1 MKLFLAR
8 QLKCYNLDKVLD
20 IASLELMR
28 IKVTLHALRSGTELP
43 LNYQHAVASLIYAR
57 LSSGSLSFAA
67 QLHDVGF
74 RTDNRTFKLFTFSRL
89 HTDEAHVSGNRL
101 ILDRPQVSFQISSP
115 ISEFIEHLKIGLS
128 NPQELNIG
136 HAVLRLVDI
145 EDIPAPTI
153 QQRMYFHALS
163 PITETTNGSREHP
176 IFLSLTDDWSE
187 VIQRNLSRK
196 YEVLHGCAP
205 TDGRLKWCWDE
216 NYIRKKET
224 SGWRL
229 SVLADIH
236 GIKVRGWLAPFM
248 IEGSKELIEVGY
260 EAGFGARNSM
270 GFGMAEPQ

>member
-1 MKLFLAR
+1 
-8 QLKCYNLDKVLD
+8 
-20 IASLELMR
+20 MR
-28 IKVTLHALRSGTELP
+28 IKVTLHALQSGVVLP
-43 LNYQHAVASLIYAR
+43 LNYQHAVASLIYAL
-57 LSSGSLSFAA
+57 LSSGSISFAT

-89 HTDEAHVSGNRL
+89 HTDQTHVSGNQL

-115 ISEFIEHLKIGLS
+115 VPEFIEHLKTGLS
-128 NPQELNIG
+128 NYERLNIDR
-136 HAVLRLVDI
+136 AVLKLVNI

-153 QQRMYFHALS
+153 QKRMSFYALS

-176 IFLSLTDDWSE
+176 KFLSLRDNWSE
-187 VIQRNLSRK
+187 VIQRNLTRK
-196 YEVLHGCAP
+196 YEILHGHAP
-205 TDGRLKWCWDE
+205 ADGRLKWLWDE
-216 NYIRKKET
+216 NYIIKKET
-224 SGWRL
+224 AGWRL

-248 IEGSKELIEVGY
+248 VEGSKELIEVGY

>member
-1 MKLFLAR
+1 
-8 QLKCYNLDKVLD
+8 
-20 IASLELMR
+20 MR
-28 IKVTLHALRSGTELP
+28 IKVTLHALQSATELP

-89 HTDEAHVSGNRL
+89 HIDAAHLSGNRL
-101 ILDRPQVSFQISSP
+101 VLDRPRVSVQISSP
-115 ISEFIEHLKIGLS
+115 VPEFIEHLKIGLA
-128 NPQELNIG
+128 NPQELKIEQ
-136 HAVLRLVDI
+136 AVLRLVNI

-176 IFLSLTDDWSE
+176 TFLSLRDDWSA

-196 YEVLHGCAP
+196 YEVLHGRAP
-205 TDGRLKWCWDE
+205 KDERLKWLWDE

-224 SGWRL
+224 AGWRL

-236 GIKVRGWLAPFM
+236 GIKVRGWLVPFLV
-248 IEGSKELIEVGY
+248 EGSKELIEVGY

>member
-1 MKLFLAR
+1 
-8 QLKCYNLDKVLD
+8 
-20 IASLELMR
+20 MR
-28 IKVTLHALRSGTELP
+28 IKVTLHALHSAAELP

-57 LSSGSLSFAA
+57 LSFGSLSFAA

-89 HTDEAHVSGNRL
+89 HTEAAHLRGNRL
-101 ILDRPQVSFQISSP
+101 VLDRPRVSFQISSP
-115 ISEFIEHLKIGLS
+115 VPEFIEHLKIGLS
-128 NPQELNIG
+128 SSRELNLEQ
-136 HAVLRLVDI
+136 AVLRLVNI
-145 EDIPAPTI
+145 EDIPAPLI
-153 QQRMYFHALS
+153 QKQMRFHALS

-176 IFLSLTDDWSE
+176 TFLSLMDDWSE

-196 YEVLHGCAP
+196 YEVLHGRPP
-205 TDGRLKWCWDE
+205 TDGQLKWRWDE

-224 SGWRL
+224 AGWRL

-236 GIKVRGWLAPFM
+236 GIKVRGWLVPFM